1 MPDNSKIVSINV
13 TFRNTDAS
21 QALKNYAI
29 EKFTSCLKKF
39 VRQDTEAR
47 VILQVEKIRQIA
59 EITFNNDGI
68 NFKNKEESDDM
79 YKSIDML
86 VDSLTNQ
93 LRRHKEK
100 KISEMRQRTIES
112 KSSFKRKYRY

>member
-1 MPDNSKIVSINV
+1 MLVHKVKVP
-13 TFRNTDAS
+13 
-21 QALKNYAI
+21 
-29 EKFTSCLKKF
+29 
-39 VRQDTEAR
+39 
-47 VILQVEKIRQIA
+47 ILQVEKIRQIA

-68 NFKNKEESDDM
+68 NFKNREESDDM

-100 KISEMRQRTIES
+100 ITKHH
-112 KSSFKRKYRY
+112 